1 MPLIRRVY
9 NFGNEAI
16 GVTLPKSWFDEIERR
31 TGKKIQ
37 EVLMSVNEKI
47 VIEPYIPPKEE
58 QPKKEKAKQ
67 VEEVF

>member
-9 NFGNEAI
+9 NFGEAI

-31 TGKKIQ
+31 TGKKIR

-58 QPKKEKAKQ
+58 TPKNGKSKP
-67 VEEVF
+67 VEIF